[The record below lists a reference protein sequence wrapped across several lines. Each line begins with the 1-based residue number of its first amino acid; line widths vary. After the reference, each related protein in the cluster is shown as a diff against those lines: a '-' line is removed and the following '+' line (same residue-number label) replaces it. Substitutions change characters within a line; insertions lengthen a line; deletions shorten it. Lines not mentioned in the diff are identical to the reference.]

1 MNGTSGG
8 IVLFMNVDEIVM
20 VNNYKFYNVDSN
32 LYQTCAPTIK
42 AVKIDNHIAT
52 CGGTPAPNVIIPGGD
67 IVSKQYVQFAL
78 MPGLLSSNIIPP
90 GMWDMHLWVRTA
102 QSGQISLQWTLYF
115 QDEDGVYTPNPFA
128 ASERVTITNSSLTC
142 ASEVVMPL
150 YIQKPVCLCSTD
162 TRILLAIKA
171 FSSIPHACLSLYF
184 ESCSASFIRTTLVPC
199 GPTGPTGAP
208 GIIGQI
214 GPMGPTGPTGMRG
227 IDGTAV
233 NTGAT
238 GLTGITGPAGP
249 LLTQASVAKFSVD
262 LNNKSVNITKLTFNG
277 LQPNTQYVINWLVNE
292 VGRTS
297 TLTSTNAYLI
307 ASNVDA
313 SSFPTVDSIVPL
325 NLNLSTSLDVSGN
338 NIYKISGAA
347 TDTITTNASGTSI
360 TFTLIQNAN
369 GSFVMSEGRLCIEL
383 TKTLFNTTPVTTYT
397 LIYNGNGN
405 DGGNSPIDNSSPYN
419 AGSSVLVLGNTG
431 SPPLTN
437 TGFTFNGW
445 NTAADGSGTPYSPTD
460 TFNINVNTTL
470 YAQWV

>member
-128 ASERVTITNSSLTC
+128 ASEKVTITNSSLTS

-184 ESCSASFIRTTLVPC
+184 ESCSASFIRTTLVQS
-199 GPTGPTGAP
+199 GGTGTTGPTGSP
-208 GIIGQI
+208 GIIGSI
-214 GPMGPTGPTGMRG
+214 GPTGPTGMRG

-238 GLTGITGPAGP
+238 GTTGVVGPTGITGITGPIGSIGLTGPTGPGLGSAGAVIFTEGP
-249 LLTQASVAKFSVD
+249 SIDMDANLNPSPNMNNYLLTDFSFY
-262 LNNKSVNITKLTFNG
+262 KL
-277 LQPNTQYVINWLVNE
+277 
-292 VGRTS
+292 
-297 TLTSTNAYLI
+297 
-307 ASNVDA
+307 
-313 SSFPTVDSIVPL
+313 
-325 NLNLSTSLDVSGN
+325 
-338 NIYKISGAA
+338 
-347 TDTITTNASGTSI
+347 TNASGGYNI
-360 TFTLIQNAN
+360 TGFAGGVSGKFIIIINNT
-369 GSFVMSEGRLCIEL
+369 GSNQTFQEE
-383 TKTLFNTTPVTTYT
+383 
-397 LIYNGNGN
+397 
-405 DGGNSPIDNSSPYN
+405 N
-419 AGSSVLVLGNTG
+419 AGSTASNRFVLGVANKTIGINQSCTFIYATG
-431 SPPLTN
+431 LTI
-437 TGFTFNGW
+437 
-445 NTAADGSGTPYSPTD
+445 SGTPGQARWILTST
-460 TFNINVNTTL
+460 I
-470 YAQWV
+470 